1 MKILS
6 VSFGYPDNDDR
17 VKRIFTHEQSKA
29 IQAQGAEITVLDLNS
44 EYFSDFENFE
54 SIMVFRSKMFTYV
67 RNIRHGQFHSIIDV
81 IKEYLNIKNSLAND
95 YDLVILS
102 FLDAM
107 YLPLYW
113 LLFSKTRKMAMTVH
127 GFDAMGRRGWKA
139 KILSKCK
146 MWLLKKVDYIFPVS
160 DYTDTLLRCNYNGND
175 VYHKKIIINYNGINT
190 EKFNVVSSLSKSDCR
205 SDLKLCLDKTII
217 LTICDLYKRKGVDDI
232 IKALAILVKK
242 NRNIFLIIIGRGDEK
257 DNLKY
262 LADELGV
269 KEYIAFID
277 YVDDDDDI
285 AKYYKASDIYSMMS
299 KTYYDP
305 PATEGFGISYIEASY
320 LGIPVIGGSNG
331 GSTTAVKHNFTG
343 YLVDPH
349 AGNTV
354 ELIADYIKLLSTN
367 SVEYSRISDNGKKM
381 VIDEFT
387 WDRHASKLID
397 ILRQ

>member
-1 MKILS
+1 M
-6 VSFGYPDNDDR
+6 
-17 VKRIFTHEQSKA
+17 
-29 IQAQGAEITVLDLNS
+29 
-44 EYFSDFENFE
+44 
-54 SIMVFRSKMFTYV
+54 
-67 RNIRHGQFHSIIDV
+67 
-81 IKEYLNIKNSLAND
+81 
-95 YDLVILS
+95 
-102 FLDAM
+102 
-107 YLPLYW
+107 
-113 LLFSKTRKMAMTVH
+113 
-127 GFDAMGRRGWKA
+127 
-139 KILSKCK
+139 
-146 MWLLKKVDYIFPVS
+146 
-160 DYTDTLLRCNYNGND
+160 
-175 VYHKKIIINYNGINT
+175 
-190 EKFNVVSSLSKSDCR
+190 
-205 SDLKLCLDKTII
+205 
-217 LTICDLYKRKGVDDI
+217 
-232 IKALAILVKK
+232 
-242 NRNIFLIIIGRGDEK
+242 
-257 DNLKY
+257 KY

-354 ELIADYIKLLSTN
+354 ELIADYITLLSTN